1 MSCCLKPVLGFQAQ
15 LANRRGREEP
25 ASLLGT
31 SQTKQS
37 GEAGTLPVGHCF
49 KDLLDSRE
57 HRGGWGNG
65 EVETAQRHT
74 AKETLPGEGES
85 IGFVWEGP
93 NPSCWAGSPGVM
105 TGLSQEGNDE
115 RQRQRKRCFVCILST
130 TAAGPLCDV
139 RKLAYWF
146 GGSVSVCEKWRRSLP
161 PSSYRKVSWMCVK
174 ASVKQPS

>member
-37 GEAGTLPVGHCF
+37 GEPGTLPVGHWF
-49 KDLLDSRE
+49 KDLLESRG
-57 HRGGWGNG
+57 HRGGWGYE

-74 AKETLPGEGES
+74 AKETLLGEDES

-105 TGLSQEGNDE
+105 TGLSQEANDK
-115 RQRQRKRCFVCILST
+115 RQLQRKRRFVCILFT
-130 TAAGPLCDV
+130 TAAVPLCDV
-139 RKLAYWF
+139 RKLACCF
-146 GGSVSVCEKWRRSLP
+146 GGSVSLCERWRRSLP
-161 PSSYRKVSWMCVK
+161 PSSYRRF
-174 ASVKQPS
+174 